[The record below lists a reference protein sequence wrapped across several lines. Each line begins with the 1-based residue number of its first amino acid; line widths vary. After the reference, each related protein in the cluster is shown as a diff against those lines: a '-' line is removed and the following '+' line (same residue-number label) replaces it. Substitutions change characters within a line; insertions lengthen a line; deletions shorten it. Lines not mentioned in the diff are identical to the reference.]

1 MTRPIYQRN
10 ISRNDEFR
18 RHRSKFRIGAVLE
31 FKQYDDDVTDRLHPG
46 EELMTLPENG
56 CGMGI
61 DVIRLRDG
69 HKTMVWPTEVKL
81 GHM

>member
-56 CGMGI
+56 RGMGI